1 MGVEARYKVS
11 IVKTCDGCGEHWES
25 HQSFSTAGAV
35 LAFGGPVEAV
45 AWEISLTPEGR
56 AQLLCE
62 RCAEHS
68 KGASS

>member
-35 LAFGGPVEAV
+35 LAFGGPIEAA
-45 AWEISLTPEGR
+45 AWEIHITADG

-62 RCAEHS
+62 KCAEHC
-68 KGASS
+68 KGAPS